1 MSVLPFCSWLCL
13 ICVLLKV
20 TLPQFLNS
28 CFILL
33 PMSVCVWVCV
43 GWGWTWGIEVVTL
56 MYEKC
61 HTKSLIELFIDWLI
75 KVCCSFCDQLINMTN
90 QLKVNCFHV
99 VSKCIMFIF
108 SSSGAW
114 FDVKMGITH
123 RCMIGRCRGKLT
135 SENWEKTPYQLLCS
149 MQGSQSFLE
158 IISQSLSRMFFYE
171 QSSCCD
177 RQGLHSCRNIFLSV
191 AIWFKRCEKILH
203 S

>member
-1 MSVLPFCSWLCL
+1 MTVFDLCFTQGNASSVPKFLFYIASYVCL
-13 ICVLLKV
+13 
-20 TLPQFLNS
+20 
-28 CFILL
+28 
-33 PMSVCVWVCV
+33 CV
-43 GWGWTWGIEVVTL
+43 GVCGVGVDMGDWRCDTDVWKVL
-56 MYEKC
+56 YK
-61 HTKSLIELFIDWLI
+61 KSDWVIYWLIDWLI
-75 KVCCSFCDQLINMTN
+75 KVCCSVCDQLINMTN
-90 QLKVNCFHV
+90 QLKINCFHV
-99 VSKCIMFIF
+99 VSKFIMFIF

-114 FDVKMGITH
+114 FDVRMGITH